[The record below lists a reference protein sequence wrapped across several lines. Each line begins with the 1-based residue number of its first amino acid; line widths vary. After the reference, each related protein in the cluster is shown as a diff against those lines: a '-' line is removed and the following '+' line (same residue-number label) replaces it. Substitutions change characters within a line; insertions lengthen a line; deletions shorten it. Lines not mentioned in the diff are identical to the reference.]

1 MPPPEDRRRPPD
13 DETETEVRVERDW
26 RPRPKRLLIGL
37 AFIAAG
43 IVWSILAARSG
54 PSNNTTPIVVHGPV
68 ETHVQTLDSVRVRPT
83 LPQGATVL
91 GPARMQISFHN
102 DGGTAR
108 LISPDALRLHVA
120 GGSYAPAGTGSQ
132 SLHATVLRPG
142 AFVTASL
149 RFTQH
154 LAPGATLVFAPT
166 WGGRHSLRWQL
177 WR

>member
-1 MPPPEDRRRPPD
+1 MPPEDRRRPPD
-13 DETETEVRVERDW
+13 DETEAEVREERDW
-26 RPRPKRLLIGL
+26 RPRPRRLLLGL

-43 IVWSILAARSG
+43 LIWSILAARSG
-54 PSNNTTPIVVHGPV
+54 PGGNPPPVVVHGPV
-68 ETHVQTLDSVRVRPT
+68 ETRVQTLDGVRARPT
-83 LPQGATVL
+83 LPPGTTTV

-102 DGGTAR
+102 DGRVAR

-120 GGSYAPAGTGSQ
+120 GGSYAPAGRGSQ
-132 SLHATVLRPG
+132 SLRATVLRPG

-166 WGGRHSLRWQL
+166 WAQGHDVRWQL